1 MLIEQTLHHLS
12 TLKLI
17 GMKGALQRQLE
28 QPNTHHLSFEERLGL
43 LVDQERAYR
52 QDKKINRLLAAA
64 KLRQQ
69 ACMEDIDYRHARGIR
84 REEISSLASCQWI
97 KEGVNIFITGPT
109 GIGKSWLACAL
120 GHQACRLGLSVS
132 YVRISRLFEEIRL
145 AHADGSYPKI
155 ASKLLKYDLLI
166 LDDWGLERLTQEQR
180 RDLLEIIEDRH
191 TIKPL
196 LITSQLPV
204 AKWHEVIG
212 DPTIADAILD
222 RLLHKSLKYELIGES
237 MRHLQKAVAA

>member
-17 GMKGALQRQLE
+17 GMKEALQRQLE
-28 QPNTHHLSFEERLGL
+28 QPNTHHLNFEERLSL
-43 LVDQERAYR
+43 LVDQERTYR
-52 QDKKINRLLAAA
+52 QDKKINRLLTAA

-69 ACMEDIDYRHARGIR
+69 ACMEDIDYRHARDLK
-84 REEISSLASCQWI
+84 REKISPLASCQWI
-97 KEGVNIFITGPT
+97 KEAFNIFITGPT

-132 YVRISRLFEEIRL
+132 YIRISRLFEELRL
-145 AHADGSYPKI
+145 AHADGSYPKV
-155 ASKLLKYDLLI
+155 ANKLLKYDLLI

-191 TIKPL
+191 AMKSL

-222 RLLHKSLKYELIGES
+222 RLLHKSLKYELKGES